1 MQDEA
6 TDAHAQA
13 QWPTIS
19 PQSNGKILL
28 IMRIPLAY
36 TLTGWLLGAVALSL
50 TGLGVM
56 TAWNLREGFSTYL
69 QARDVESL
77 DRFVA
82 IVENRLQG
90 DEGLLS
96 KGRPD
101 MAAMLR
107 ELAVSEGLPAD
118 LEPDA
123 GRPVPPPARGPR
135 PPPREDGPPGGAP
148 PPDERLGSRL
158 ALFRPD
164 GERWAGP
171 TLAGG
176 DEPLIER
183 EVRLRGSLIAL
194 VRMRPVKRAPEAHE
208 VRFLRSQYV
217 GILSV
222 ASILM
227 MLALSG
233 GWWLSR
239 SLSRPLVAVRDAT
252 ARIAAGEFD
261 VRLVPES
268 DNEVGDVVRHVNDMA
283 NSLARIDGARRRWI
297 ADLSHELRTPL
308 TALRGSLEAVLDNV
322 RPLRREALGS
332 MLEDTLRLG
341 ALVDDLHL
349 LAMADLKALPCRF
362 APIDA
367 VALVKRVYNRYE
379 SRSALMQLSLRLPAD
394 LPPRLDVRWD
404 EGRIEQVLVN
414 LLDNS
419 LRYTDAPGSIGI
431 GLSADSRRVTLWVED
446 SAPGVAADDIARV
459 FDPLFRADPARGRDS
474 GGSGLGLAIC
484 AAIVTAHDGSI
495 SARPS
500 SLGGMHITLM
510 LPRRVSIP
518 GEP

>member
-1 MQDEA
+1 
-6 TDAHAQA
+6 
-13 QWPTIS
+13 
-19 PQSNGKILL
+19 
-28 IMRIPLAY
+28 MRIPLAY
-36 TLTGWLLGAVALSL
+36 TLIGWLLGAVALSL

-77 DRFVA
+77 ERFVA
-82 IVENRLQG
+82 IVANRLQ
-90 DEGLLS
+90 DDD
-96 KGRPD
+96 GRLAKDPPD
-101 MAAMLR
+101 MRAMLH

-118 LEPDA
+118 PEPKA
-123 GRPVPPPARGPR
+123 GLSVPRPARGLR
-135 PPPREDGPPGGAP
+135 PPPGGGGPPRAGGSP
-148 PPDERLGSRL
+148 GGSLPPDERLGSRL
-158 ALFRPD
+158 ALYGPD
-164 GERWAGP
+164 GEPWAGP

-194 VRMRPVKRAPEAHE
+194 VRMRPVKRSPEAHE

-227 MLALSG
+227 MLAMGG

-239 SLSRPLVAVRDAT
+239 RLSRPLVAVRDAT

-268 DNEVGDVVRHVNDMA
+268 DNEVGDVVRNVNDMA
-283 NSLARIDGARRRWI
+283 ASLARIDGARRRWI

-322 RPLRREALGS
+322 RPMRREALGS

-362 APIDA
+362 APFDA
-367 VALVKRVYNRYE
+367 VALVRRVFNRYE
-379 SRSALMQLSLRLPAD
+379 TRAALMQLSLRLPAD
-394 LPPRLDVRWD
+394 LPPRLDVHLD
-404 EGRIEQVLVN
+404 EGRIEQVLIN
-414 LLDNS
+414 LLENS

-431 GLSADSRRVTLWVED
+431 GLSADSTRLTLWVED
-446 SAPGVAADDIARV
+446 SAPGVSADDIARV
-459 FDPLFRADPARGRDS
+459 FDPLFRTDPARGRDS

-484 AAIVTAHDGSI
+484 AAIATAHDGKI
-495 SARPS
+495 TARPS
-500 SLGGMHITLM
+500 PLGGMHIALM
-510 LPRRVSIP
+510 LPRHVANP
-518 GEP
+518 GEA